1 MPISLS
7 PYNHYIFIVAIFVV
21 VAFLVRLVMSLMGM
35 VRAIAE
41 KKPVLDDIQRYATLA
56 QVKTQAYA
64 EKKAEDDAKNKY
76 VKLALPIVIA
86 IYEIYKKNPEM
97 VGPKGFIDASK
108 QYVTNIQNDKKLA
121 QRIKSML

>member
-1 MPISLS
+1 
-7 PYNHYIFIVAIFVV
+7 
-21 VAFLVRLVMSLMGM
+21 MSLMGT
-35 VRAIAE
+35 VRALAE